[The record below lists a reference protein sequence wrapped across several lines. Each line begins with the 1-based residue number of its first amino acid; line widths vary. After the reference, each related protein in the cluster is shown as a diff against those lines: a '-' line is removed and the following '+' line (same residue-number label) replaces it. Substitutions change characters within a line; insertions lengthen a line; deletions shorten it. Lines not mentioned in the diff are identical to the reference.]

1 MSLSNLSKASVY
13 FKKKDTYFSSI
24 RCNAN
29 EKYNF
34 MMSFDSEPIKSV
46 TMYMDYLIK
55 LFYDCSLIEMQLNNK
70 QLEVVTKAL
79 GLYSQHR
86 AYEFTRAVHMVI
98 DEDNF
103 LTITFETVKRMM
115 KFEDIC
121 RDLGY
126 IK

>member
-1 MSLSNLSKASVY
+1 MRLSNLAKASIY
-13 FKKKDTYFSSI
+13 FNKKDTYFSSA
-24 RCNAN
+24 RCNSP
-29 EKYNF
+29 EKYDF
-34 MMSFDSEPIKSV
+34 IMSFDSDPIKSV

-70 QLEVVTKAL
+70 QLEVVTSAL
-79 GLYSQHR
+79 GLHHSHR
-86 AYEFTRAVHMVI
+86 AYEFTRVVHMVI
-98 DEDNF
+98 DEDTF
-103 LTITFETVKRMM
+103 LSISFETVKRMM